1 MAKRRRQR
9 IGKKGPRAVGKPKEL
24 MPLTAKGRT
33 SRAVSTASSAA
44 TTATEDAYNNGST
57 SKTKSGSGRNGNGEI
72 RPIFSAE
79 DKRYIFCF
87 LAISVALT
95 AFYWYLGGR
104 NLFVFP
110 AIFLISVGTGKF
122 WRGPV
127 RRFAE
132 KTGKA

>member
-57 SKTKSGSGRNGNGEI
+57 SKTKVGLAEMATAKSDQYSRQKI
-72 RPIFSAE
+72 SDIFFVSLL
-79 DKRYIFCF
+79 F
-87 LAISVALT
+87 LS
-95 AFYWYLGGR
+95 
-104 NLFVFP
+104 P
-110 AIFLISVGTGKF
+110 
-122 WRGPV
+122 
-127 RRFAE
+127 
-132 KTGKA
+132 